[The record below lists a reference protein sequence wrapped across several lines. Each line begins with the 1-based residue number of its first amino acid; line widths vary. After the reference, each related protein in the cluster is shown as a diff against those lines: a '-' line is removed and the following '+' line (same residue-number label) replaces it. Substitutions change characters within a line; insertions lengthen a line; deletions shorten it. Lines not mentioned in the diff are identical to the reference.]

1 MSTLSTWRGRISGL
15 RLQTK
20 LVSVFALLLGV
31 IAAFIFVFFPARLE
45 QQAIRAIGD
54 KATSV
59 ASMTAFSVSSALVFG
74 DRAGIDE
81 ALEGAFENHDVVYV
95 VVADSLGREVR
106 TVDHRAPGAAGSAA
120 DMARSGVLGD
130 RYRVSTP
137 ILSGQSRIGTLHL
150 GLSLA
155 EVRRASHDARVMI
168 GLVSTAIFL
177 FGMLIVIG
185 LSSTLSRPIVE
196 MAGTVARIADG
207 DLTQRAAASGGREAA
222 ELALGLNVMVERL
235 AEAQHALAA
244 MNQDLEARV
253 VDRTAQLTART
264 SELKLA
270 MEAAEAASRAKSE
283 FLANMSHEIRTPM
296 NGVLG
301 MLELGLDTEL
311 NQQQRQYLSI
321 AKSSAESLLIIIN
334 DILDFSKIE
343 ARKLELDRVDFPLGD
358 VLESAL
364 STLALRAHGKGLEL
378 GCLVTE
384 GVPEALHGDPGRL
397 QQVIVNLVGN
407 AIKFTES
414 GEVVVHVSRET
425 SAEDIMLH
433 VTVTDTGIG
442 ISPEKQA
449 LIFAPFAQAD
459 TTTTRRYGGTGL
471 GLSISTRLVELMGG
485 RIWVDSEPGKGSS
498 FHFTARFGRA
508 RHPLPSMVT
517 ADPTALQGLHT
528 LVVDDNGTNRLIL
541 QEILGKWGLRVKTAD
556 SGEDGLVQLA
566 NAARSGQ
573 RFPLVILDAHMPGMD
588 GFAVAERIKRDPKL
602 SAATVMMLTS
612 ASQRGDSA
620 RCKELGIVAHVIKPV
635 RQSDLMD
642 AIMTALGG
650 SKAPTAV
657 TPRTATPAGGVRPL
671 RILLAEDNPV
681 NQQLAVGLLT
691 KRGYQVRVAENGRKA
706 LETLE
711 TDRFDLILMDVQM
724 PEMGGFDATAAIR
737 AREQL
742 VGGHVPIVALT
753 AHAMAGDRER
763 CLAAGMDDYASKP
776 LRIQELVTII
786 ERLTGEVS
794 RTPIAADGGPA
805 SDLSRAA
812 LVIRFGGNEELL
824 VDVARTFIEF
834 AGRLLIAAAEFA
846 STGEMAGL
854 ARTAHSLKGSVGN
867 FGAMEAMR
875 ATEELEHASRT
886 GDVPAAKAALEKVVA
901 TVSALR
907 SALTV
912 LTEESGV
919 APTAGLGSAQL
930 E

>member
-1 MSTLSTWRGRISGL
+1 MSALSMLRARVTGL

-20 LVSVFALLLGV
+20 LVSVFALLLGM
-31 IAAFIFVFFPARLE
+31 ISAFIFVFFPARLE
-45 QQAIRAIGD
+45 HQAIRALGD

-81 ALEGAFENHDVVYV
+81 ALEGAFENPDVVYV
-95 VVADSLGREVR
+95 VVADSLGRGVR
-106 TVDHRAPGAAGSAA
+106 TVDHRAPGAAGSDA
-120 DMARSGVLGD
+120 DMARRGVVGD

-137 ILSGQSRIGTLHL
+137 ILSGQSRVGTLYL

-168 GLVSTAIFL
+168 GVVSAGIFL

-196 MAGTVARIADG
+196 MAGSVARIADG
-207 DLTQRAAASGGREAA
+207 DLSHRATASGGREAA
-222 ELALGLNVMVERL
+222 ELAMGLNVMVERL
-235 AEAQHALAA
+235 ADAQHELAA

-253 VDRTAQLTART
+253 VERTAQLTART
-264 SELKLA
+264 SELRLA
-270 MEAAEAASRAKSE
+270 MEAAEAASLAKSE

-311 NQQQRQYLSI
+311 THQQRQYLGI
-321 AKSSAESLLIIIN
+321 AKSSAESLLTIIN

-364 STLALRAHGKGLEL
+364 STLALRAHAKGLEL

-384 GVPEALHGDPGRL
+384 SVPGALHGDPGRL

-407 AIKFTES
+407 AIKFTDS
-414 GEVVVHVSRET
+414 GEVVVHVSREP
-425 SAEDIMLH
+425 SADDVMLH
-433 VTVTDTGIG
+433 VTVSDTGIG

-459 TTTTRRYGGTGL
+459 TSTTRRYGGTGL

-485 RIWVDSEPGKGSS
+485 RIWVDSEAGKGSR
-498 FHFTARFGRA
+498 FHFTARFGPA
-508 RHPLPSMVT
+508 RHPLPSTVT
-517 ADPTALQGLHT
+517 PDPTALQGLHT
-528 LVVDDNGTNRLIL
+528 LVVDDNATNRLIL
-541 QEILGKWGLRVKTAD
+541 QEILGKWGLRVETAA
-556 SGEDGLVQLA
+556 SGEAGLVQLA

-602 SAATVMMLTS
+602 SAATIMMLTS

-642 AIMTALGG
+642 AIMTSLGG
-650 SKAPTAV
+650 HRAPRA
-657 TPRTATPAGGVRPL
+657 ATPTRVSPATGIRPL

-706 LETLE
+706 LEMLE
-711 TDRFDLILMDVQM
+711 ADHFDLILMDVQM
-724 PEMGGFDATAAIR
+724 PEMGGFEATAAIR

-753 AHAMAGDRER
+753 AHAMSGDRER
-763 CLAAGMDDYASKP
+763 CLASGMDDYASKP
-776 LRIQELVTII
+776 LRIQELTAII
-786 ERLTGEVS
+786 ERLTGVAP
-794 RTPIAADGGPA
+794 RTAAAADAAPA
-805 SDLSRAA
+805 SGLSREA
-812 LVIRFGGNEELL
+812 LVTRFAGNEELL
-824 VDVARTFIEF
+824 IDVARTFIEF
-834 AGRLLIAAAEFA
+834 SGRLLTAAAEFDTA
-846 STGEMAGL
+846 GEMAGL

-867 FGAMEAMR
+867 FGALEAMR
-875 ATEELEHASRT
+875 ATEDLEQAAKA
-886 GDVPAAKAALEKVVA
+886 GNPPAAKAALERVMT

-907 SALTV
+907 AALTV
-912 LTEESGV
+912 LTEPSVKPRAGV
-919 APTAGLGSAQL
+919 ESAQP